1 MNLNYLNNKRFRFV
15 DLCINLMKLL
25 KIYVYIISVKWNYSN
40 SFIEVVKKLKKEII
54 DKKNF

>member
-1 MNLNYLNNKRFRFV
+1 MNCLNNKRFRFV